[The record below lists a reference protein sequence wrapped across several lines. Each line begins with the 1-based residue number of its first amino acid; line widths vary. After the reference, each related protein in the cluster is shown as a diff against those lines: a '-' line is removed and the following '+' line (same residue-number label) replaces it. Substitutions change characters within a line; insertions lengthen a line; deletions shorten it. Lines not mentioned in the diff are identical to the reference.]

1 MRLAMHAHRT
11 PLTRAL
17 GAILCRVTVD
27 LDSLLGPRSIAMIGA
42 TEASTWSQAV
52 VANLTDLGY
61 RGRLHLVHPRHS
73 EQFGRPCYP
82 SLAEVPDEVDCAYVM
97 TGTGAALE
105 VIEDCGR
112 KGVSNVVMLS
122 AGFREAGPE
131 GAQLEGEMVARC
143 RALGITLLGPNCLG
157 FVNYRDKTAAYGL
170 IMAGPLH
177 AGGIGLISQSGVMVL
192 QCHRLAQ
199 TRGIGLAASLS
210 VGNAAMLSH
219 GELIS
224 GFVARDDVK
233 VIGALIEGFG
243 DTVGFMAAAD
253 AAVEAS
259 KPLVVLKV
267 GRSDVSRRSTIAHT
281 GSLAGVD
288 AVVEAVL
295 RQKGAIR
302 VDSPE
307 ELIETCGLL
316 AAAGWPR
323 GRRIACVTTSGGA
336 CGLLSDLAAG
346 TRVEIPDFAADTKAR
361 LAGLLP
367 AFGTPQNPLD
377 TTGVIVNQ
385 PGLLAGCV
393 DAVLAEGAFDGLL
406 INSDPP
412 RDPGIS
418 PGRVEERFIPLAGVI
433 QRSPIFTMVSA
444 TTSSE
449 LTQFG
454 KETLAR
460 HGLHFAN
467 GLQLGIRALDKA
479 IFYGEFLNSRRKPA
493 RPGPRGAGVFV
504 HQSGVISEVEASRL
518 LADRGISMPPF
529 QLVLTAEEAARA
541 AASIGFPVVIKVQS
555 PDIPHKT
562 DAGGVRLGVRN
573 KAEAKK
579 AFQAV
584 TTCVPGARVLGA
596 LVARQVSPVA
606 ELIAGI
612 ATDPEFGHVVLV
624 GLGGVYAEVLKDVS
638 MRLPPIDMQTAAEML
653 EELRGSAVLKGARG
667 RPPADLDAI
676 ARTLVTLGDLAIDLG
691 DKLVELDINPLFA
704 MKEGALAGD
713 ALMVSR

>member
-1 MRLAMHAHRT
+1 MAAD
-11 PLTRAL
+11 LT
-17 GAILCRVTVD
+17 
-27 LDSLLGPRSIAMIGA
+27 SLLGPRSIALVGA

-52 VANLTDLGY
+52 ITNLIDLGFP
-61 RGRLHLVHPRHS
+61 GRLHLVHPRHT

-82 SLAEVPDEVDCAYVM
+82 SVSDVPDEVDCAYVM
-97 TGTGAALE
+97 TGTGAVMD

-112 KGVSNVVMLS
+112 KHVPSVVMLS
-122 AGFREAGPE
+122 AGFKEVGPE
-131 GAQLEGEMVARC
+131 GAELERVMVARC
-143 RALGITLLGPNCLG
+143 RELGITVLGPNCLG
-157 FVNYRDKTAAYGL
+157 FVNYKDKIAAYGL
-170 IMAGPLH
+170 LMAGPLE
-177 AGGIGLISQSGVMVL
+177 AGSIGLISQSGVMVL
-192 QCHRLAQ
+192 QCHRHAM

-210 VGNAAMLSH
+210 IGNAAMLTH

-224 GFVARDDVK
+224 GFVARDDVR

-243 DTVGFMAAAD
+243 DTAAFLAAAD

-267 GRSDVSRRSTIAHT
+267 GRSEVSRRSAIAHT
-281 GSLAGVD
+281 GSLAGADAVVD
-288 AVVEAVL
+288 AVF
-295 RQKGAIR
+295 RQKGVIR
-302 VDSPE
+302 VNSPE
-307 ELIETCGLL
+307 ELIETCGML

-346 TRVEIPDFAADTKAR
+346 TRVEIPDFAPETKAR
-361 LAGLLP
+361 LAALLP

-385 PGLLAGCV
+385 PGLLAGCI

-412 RDPGIS
+412 RDPGAS
-418 PGRVEERFIPLAGVI
+418 PGRVEERFIPLADVI
-433 QRSPIFTMVSA
+433 KRSPIFTAVSA

-449 LTQFG
+449 LTPFG

-467 GLQLGIRALDKA
+467 GLQLGIRALDNA
-479 IFYGEFLNSRRKPA
+479 IFYGEFRNTLGAIQTPP
-493 RPGPRGAGVFV
+493 PGPSGRLTPRPRSGDLKSRVGRGLLSEFEALHVLAEHGIPTPVFKLV
-504 HQSGVISEVEASRL
+504 QT
-518 LADRGISMPPF
+518 AD
-529 QLVLTAEEAARA
+529 EAAAA
-541 AASIGFPVVIKVQS
+541 AASIGFPVVVKVQS

-573 KAEAKK
+573 EAEAKE

-584 TTCVPGARVLGA
+584 STCVPGAKVLGA
-596 LVARQVSPVA
+596 LVVKQVSPVG

-612 ATDPEFGHVVLV
+612 ATDPQFGHVVLV
-624 GLGGVYAEVLKDVS
+624 GLGGIYAEVLKDVS
-638 MRLPPIDMQTAAEML
+638 MRLPPIDMQTAAQML
-653 EELRGSAVLKGARG
+653 GELRGSAVLKGARG
-667 RPPADLDAI
+667 RPPADLDAV
-676 ARTLVTLGDLAIDLG
+676 ARALVALSDIAIDFG
-691 DKLVELDINPLFA
+691 DKLVELDLNPLFA
-704 MKEGALAGD
+704 MSEGVLAGD
-713 ALMVSR
+713 ALMVLK

>member
-1 MRLAMHAHRT
+1 MAAD
-11 PLTRAL
+11 LTSFLR
-17 GAILCRVTVD
+17 
-27 LDSLLGPRSIAMIGA
+27 PRSIALVGA

-52 VANLTDLGY
+52 VANLTDLGFP
-61 RGRLHLVHPRHS
+61 GRLHLVHPRHT

-82 SLAEVPDEVDCAYVM
+82 SVSDVPDEVDCAYVM
-97 TGTGAALE
+97 TGTAAVMD

-112 KGVSNVVMLS
+112 KHVPSVVMLS
-122 AGFREAGPE
+122 AGFKEVGPE
-131 GAQLEGEMVARC
+131 GAELERVMVARC
-143 RALGITLLGPNCLG
+143 RELGITVLGPNCLG
-157 FVNYRDKTAAYGL
+157 FVNYKDKIAAYGL
-170 IMAGPLH
+170 LMAGPLE
-177 AGGIGLISQSGVMVL
+177 AGNIGLISQSGVMVL
-192 QCHRLAQ
+192 QCHRHAL

-210 VGNAAMLSH
+210 VGNAAMLTH

-224 GFVARDDVK
+224 GFVARDDVR

-243 DTVGFMAAAD
+243 DTAAFLAAAD
-253 AAVEAS
+253 SAVEAS

-267 GRSDVSRRSTIAHT
+267 GRSEVSRRSAIAHT
-281 GSLAGVD
+281 GSLAGADAVVD
-288 AVVEAVL
+288 AVF
-295 RQKGAIR
+295 RQKGVIR
-302 VDSPE
+302 VNSPE
-307 ELIETCGLL
+307 ELIETCGML

-346 TRVEIPDFAADTKAR
+346 TRVEIPDFAPGTKAR
-361 LAGLLP
+361 LAELLP

-385 PGLLAGCV
+385 PGLLAGCI

-412 RDPGIS
+412 RDPGAS

-433 QRSPIFTMVSA
+433 KRSPIFTTVSA

-449 LTQFG
+449 LTPFG

-467 GLQLGIRALDKA
+467 GLQLGIRALDNA
-479 IFYGEFLNSRRKPA
+479 IFYGEFRNTLGAIRPPP
-493 RPGPRGAGVFV
+493 PGP
-504 HQSGVISEVEASRL
+504 SSR
-518 LADRGISMPPF
+518 PPF
-529 QLVLTAEEAARA
+529 KVGRGLLSEFEALRVLAEHGIPTPVFKLVQTADEAAAA
-541 AASIGFPVVIKVQS
+541 AASMGFPVVVKVQS

-573 KAEAKK
+573 EADAKE

-584 TTCVPGARVLGA
+584 ITCVPGAKVLGA
-596 LVARQVSPVA
+596 LVVKQLSPVA

-612 ATDPEFGHVVLV
+612 ATDPQFGHVVLV
-624 GLGGVYAEVLKDVS
+624 GLGGIYAEVLKDVS
-638 MRLPPIDMQTAAEML
+638 MRLPPIDMQTAAQML
-653 EELRGSAVLKGARG
+653 GDLRGSAVLKGARG
-667 RPPADLDAI
+667 RPPADLDAV
-676 ARTLVTLGDLAIDLG
+676 ARALVALGDIAMDLG
-691 DKLVELDINPLFA
+691 DRLVELDINPLFA
-704 MKEGALAGD
+704 MSDGVLAGD
-713 ALMVSR
+713 ALMVLK